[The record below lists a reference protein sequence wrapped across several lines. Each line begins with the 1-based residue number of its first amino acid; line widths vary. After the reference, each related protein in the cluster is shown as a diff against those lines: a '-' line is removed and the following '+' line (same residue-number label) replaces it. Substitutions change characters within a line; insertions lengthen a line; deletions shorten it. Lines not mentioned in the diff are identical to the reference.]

1 MCTAEWNSTVSPVV
15 TVVLHILFPPTEAT
29 TIITKTHMYLS
40 HYLPSAAGYDSHANQ
55 VHSTP
60 HVSTNT
66 NGDGTASS
74 CATALGKIVQFYV
87 EV

>member
-40 HYLPSAAGYDSHANQ
+40 HYLPSAAGYDSHATK
-55 VHSTP
+55 STQ
-60 HVSTNT
+60 HHMSVQILMRM
-66 NGDGTASS
+66 ARQ
-74 CATALGKIVQFYV
+74 ALVPLHWAK
-87 EV
+87 